1 MKQILLF
8 ALLFPTSII
17 VNAQNPVRRIKFH
30 YINKDSVNLQL
41 NDEYYLIEDS
51 CAQIIRYSHFN
62 FEQHKFSGKFKDVSK
77 ADPNLI
83 VSEGN
88 YSEDGLKNGAF
99 VSHYLNGNLQAK
111 GSFKN
116 NKYDGRWE
124 MYYEDGRPELT
135 FDAVD
140 GNCQVINAWD
150 VDGKKNVDNGSGV
163 YIAKFGAT
171 YWKGKLINGKPD
183 GKWNFIKT
191 DDASEAS
198 IASEHFKKGQFH
210 DGSIGA
216 YEYSDVSRIALV
228 DPSKLPF
235 VTAERMFISPV
246 PCNGVKRK
254 HIVGA
259 QYKDGLRF
267 FTQYISDAVSSYLSG
282 KNLSDW
288 DTQLDI
294 EGEVSELG
302 EFINLKCENSTAGDL
317 SHGLINRLKTLP
329 PLNPATADGKPIK
342 QKFVISFV
350 ITKGVYR
357 FSYRFLP
364 IKLDQ

>member
-1 MKQILLF
+1 MKQNLLF
-8 ALLFPTSII
+8 ILIFTISAI
-17 VNAQNPVRRIKFH
+17 VNAQNQARHIKFN
-30 YINKDSVNLQL
+30 YINKDSVSLTL

-77 ADPNLI
+77 ADSNLI

-88 YSEDGLKNGAF
+88 YTADGLKEGVF
-99 VSHYLNGNLQAK
+99 ISHYLNGDLQAK
-111 GSFKN
+111 GNFKN
-116 NKYDGRWE
+116 NKYYGHWE
-124 MYYEDGRPELT
+124 MYYEDGKPELT
-135 FDAVD
+135 FDVVD
-140 GNCQVINAWD
+140 GNCQIINAWGA
-150 VDGKKNVDNGSGV
+150 DGKKSVDNGNGV
-163 YIAKFGAT
+163 YEAKLDGT
-171 YWKGKLINGKPD
+171 YWKGKLVNGKPD
-183 GKWNFIKT
+183 GKWNFIRT
-191 DDASEAS
+191 DDASETS
-198 IASEHFKKGQFH
+198 IALEHFKKGQFH
-210 DGSIGA
+210 DGSVGA
-216 YEYSDVSRIALV
+216 YEYSDVSRIVLV

-259 QYKDGLRF
+259 QYKDGLKF
-267 FTQYISDAVSSYLSG
+267 FTQYISDAVSSYLGG

-302 EFINLKCENSTAGDL
+302 EFINLKCQNSTAGDL
-317 SHGLINRLKTLP
+317 SQGLVTRLKRLP

-350 ITKGVYR
+350 ITKGYYH